1 MSNEFEEYDRGSFQL
16 DPKAK
21 SFQMTGFRWR
31 DAPAWLLW
39 LVLGFGFQVVV
50 SVVIGY
56 GMSFLSREAS
66 LVITGMCLGYIAR
79 GWIEAWGSTSP
90 AKRPSPD
97 ASSKSPELSERVKAI
112 ADDPDRF
119 IEAIKAYR
127 EESGAG
133 LADAKNAV
141 EAYVRRESQPS

>member
-1 MSNEFEEYDRGSFQL
+1 MSNEFDEYDRGSFQL
-16 DPKAK
+16 DHRAK

-31 DAPAWLLW
+31 DAPVWLL
-39 LVLGFGFQVVV
+39 LLGVFLGFP
-50 SVVIGY
+50 VVIGF
-56 GMSFLSREAS
+56 GMSFLNREAQ
-66 LVITGMCLGYIAR
+66 LWIGGMCLGYIAR
-79 GWIEAWGSTSP
+79 GWIEAWGSTLP

-97 ASSKSPELSERVKAI
+97 ASSESPELSERVKAI

-133 LADAKNAV
+133 LADAKSAV
-141 EAYVRRESQPS
+141 EAYVHRESQPW

>member
-21 SFQMTGFRWR
+21 SFGMTGFRWR
-31 DAPAWLLW
+31 DAPVWLL
-39 LVLGFGFQVVV
+39 LLLLFLGFP
-50 SVVIGY
+50 VVIGF
-56 GMSFLSREAS
+56 GMSFLNREAR
-66 LVITGMCLGYIAR
+66 LVIGGMCFGYIAR

-112 ADDPDRF
+112 ADNPDRF

-133 LADAKNAV
+133 LADAKSAV
-141 EAYVRRESQPS
+141 EAYVHRESQPG